1 VNTTPASRK
10 VIFNSAVFEEEGK
23 TPDKTFVHDSSP
35 NPAKLIESLR
45 YLGYDNYHAIPDIVD
60 NSIDAGAKNI
70 HVFVRTNKTEAEII
84 IADDGV
90 GMDEEILDQA
100 IRLGSL
106 VEKEAANDLGRFG
119 MGLCT
124 ASLSICTQT
133 TVLTKTQGG
142 ELLKAV
148 NDVEQVKR
156 HNSFVSIFAKGSSED
171 KQLFNE
177 VLPDA
182 ASGTLV
188 ILRNCDNLQNRNLTL
203 FSRILAKHM
212 SRIFR
217 YFITAGINF
226 SLNGA
231 KLEAID
237 PLEWENPKT
246 EHFDDSEIEVRI
258 EDNGQKIA
266 DVIRVKLAI
275 LPESAEDQA
284 PSKQNIPNQGFY
296 VLRNN
301 REILDAV
308 TLDFF
313 TKHNDFNR
321 FRGEIHFTGTLD
333 KYMGVNFTKRN
344 IALHQSLAD
353 QLNHHIVG
361 QLRTIR
367 ARVKKAQQAET
378 PADVDGVHKSVQ
390 QEIQRKSKLL
400 MTPKAPKER
409 RESSEERDRE
419 RPKQEEPNRSREP
432 REKQQPG
439 GFAANCRF
447 ETASMGESGAIYEA
461 EQQGRT
467 VIVRWNSDHPFYKR
481 FVLENVQDKRLVAA
495 SDFLVYSL
503 ACAELMWFTNEES
516 VQLIYNLKSVMSANM
531 RTLLS

>member
-1 VNTTPASRK
+1 M
-10 VIFNSAVFEEEGK
+10 NS
-23 TPDKTFVHDSSP
+23 TFTHNSSP

-70 HVFVRTNKTEAEII
+70 EVIVRASKSEPEII

-124 ASLSICTQT
+124 ASLSICRQT

-148 NDVEQVKR
+148 NDVDEVKR
-156 HNSFVSIFAKGSSED
+156 QNSFVSVFEKADEQD
-171 KQLFNE
+171 KSLFKEILKN
-177 VLPDA
+177 A
-182 ASGTLV
+182 ASGTIV
-188 ILRNCDNLQNRNLTL
+188 ILRKCDNLQNRNLTL
-203 FSRILAKHM
+203 FSRTLSKHM

-217 YFITAGINF
+217 YFITAGTNLT
-226 SLNGA
+226 LNGA

-246 EHFDDSEIEVRI
+246 EHFDDGEIEIEI
-258 EDNGQKIA
+258 EDDGKRIS
-266 DVIRVKLAI
+266 DVVRVKLAV
-275 LPESAEDQA
+275 LQESAEGEGA
-284 PSKQNIPNQGFY
+284 IAQNLKSQGFY

-333 KYMGVNFTKRN
+333 KYMGVNFTKRD
-344 IALHQSLAD
+344 IAPHQSLAD

-367 ARVKKAQQAET
+367 SRVKKAQQAET
-378 PADVDGVHKSVQ
+378 PADVEGVHKSVQ

-409 RESSEERDRE
+409 REPSEEHNGK
-419 RPKQEEPNRSREP
+419 RPRQEEPERAREP

-467 VIVRWNSDHPFYKR
+467 IIVRWNSDHPFYKR
-481 FVLENVQDKRLVAA
+481 FVLENVQDKRIVAA

-516 VQLIYNLKSVMSANM
+516 VQLIHNLKSVMSANM